1 MCVLVF
7 ETVCGN
13 ILNALLKVAD
23 LGILRYMLEST
34 AIFQV
39 HSTGSFPFSHKG
51 GPVVP
56 PRCSRRQLDGQF
68 REFTHQGGC

>member
-7 ETVCGN
+7 KTVCGN

-39 HSTGSFPFSHKG
+39 HSRGVFS
-51 GPVVP
+51 V
-56 PRCSRRQLDGQF
+56 
-68 REFTHQGGC
+68 FT